1 MIKNIRHSGIVVRD
15 IIESYNFYVDLGFLI
30 ESDEIEK
37 GKFLDTILG
46 IDDCKIRVIKM
57 SCDNQMIELLD
68 YENPKS
74 KDFEKEEQRTAYT
87 LLHRLVFNLK
97 RIMQKIP
104 FVRSQLGTYA
114 TALFLLKEKYNI
126 ENLPEGEINK
136 FLMENKMVS
145 FDNNISEEVVGF
157 GNMLPMGEYKLKDL
171 VTADDEEIDA
181 QKGDIVTAL
190 EDTPPSDRV
199 LGVDIFPVIHQKSN
213 KKIYISLEDID
224 D

>member
-1 MIKNIRHSGIVVRD
+1 MSRA
-15 IIESYNFYVDLGFLI
+15 VDLFVTYRFLKLLVTPWEKQEAYKQGI
-30 ESDEIEK
+30 IDKNGKALKKARDLTTEAERES
-37 GKFLDTILG
+37 F
-46 IDDCKIRVIKM
+46 
-57 SCDNQMIELLD
+57 
-68 YENPKS
+68 
-74 KDFEKEEQRTAYT
+74 T
-87 LLHRLVFNLK
+87 LLHRLVFNCK

-114 TALFLLKEKYNI
+114 TALFLLKEKYNLD
-126 ENLPEGEINK
+126 NLPEGEINQ
-136 FLMENKMVS
+136 FLMENKLVN
-145 FDNNISEEVVGF
+145 FDNKISEEVVGF